1 MAEGEI
7 VVAVE
12 VVTMELIAIIEGTLV
27 ERMAVVAKV
36 VGGGGGGERRV
47 TIAGAGGGGGEAG
60 SRGRD
65 TGRDGCGC
73 EGGGGQ
79 DM

>member
-36 VGGGGGGERRV
+36 VGGGGG
-47 TIAGAGGGGGEAG
+47 EAG